1 MKIWEI
7 KKKQTESIQTKNIF
21 ADKYFIK
28 KILIFQVFNDLSVS
42 RKWKKLKIIKCTSL
56 NDFLIIGMIPNSKH
70 LRDNLEIFLPI
81 VLTNSVLRLKYLF
94 NPNSLEIFKDFLKNT
109 YILNLAFIDRDSS
122 IVYYK
127 FSSGIKKTIGP
138 FA

>member
-1 MKIWEI
+1 
-7 KKKQTESIQTKNIF
+7 
-21 ADKYFIK
+21 
-28 KILIFQVFNDLSVS
+28 
-42 RKWKKLKIIKCTSL
+42 
-56 NDFLIIGMIPNSKH
+56 MIPNSKH

-81 VLTNSVLRLKYLF
+81 VLTSSVLRPKYLL
-94 NPNSLEIFKDFLKNT
+94 NPSSLEIFKDFLKNT

-127 FSSGIKKTIGP
+127 ISSGIKKTIGP